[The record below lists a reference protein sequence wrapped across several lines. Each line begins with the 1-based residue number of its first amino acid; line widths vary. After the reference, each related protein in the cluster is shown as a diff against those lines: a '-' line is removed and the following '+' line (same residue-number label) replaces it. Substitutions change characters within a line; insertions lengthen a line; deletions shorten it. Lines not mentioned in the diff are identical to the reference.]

1 MQLIHSISVQAA
13 IKFAHKQSFWWKL
26 SMLVQAAGFKANLR
40 APFGHK
46 LSFWWKQTY
55 YNENKYVSM
64 LLSQVKAT
72 FGDKQ
77 A

>member
-1 MQLIHSISVQAA
+1 
-13 IKFAHKQSFWWKL
+13 
-26 SMLVQAAGFKANLR
+26 MLVQAAGFKANLR

-55 YNENKYVSM
+55 CNENKYVSM